1 MSPGCADAG
10 CRAPTLGACE
20 PLKESG
26 AGMVPPPGYI
36 PARGR
41 GRDLTVAQCG
51 LRCLCA
57 PSGARRSRQQ
67 CPASGG
73 SSARGVAGVHLL
85 PQERLF
91 LHPLAPGGFS
101 SLEGVIGYQ
110 LTGSVQSSSGAGERS
125 VHQLGHVQGGVFFG
139 KICPRT
145 SFTAHAWC
153 PGDTLDLF
161 TG

>member
-1 MSPGCADAG
+1 M
-10 CRAPTLGACE
+10 
-20 PLKESG
+20 
-26 AGMVPPPGYI
+26 
-36 PARGR
+36 
-41 GRDLTVAQCG
+41 
-51 LRCLCA
+51 
-57 PSGARRSRQQ
+57 
-67 CPASGG
+67 
-73 SSARGVAGVHLL
+73 RGVVGVRLL

-91 LHPLAPGGFS
+91 LHPLAPGSFS